1 MIFVLFILS
10 IGSFFLV
17 AYDWEVVL
25 LLFFAGGGQGCYSEI
40 YLTGD

>member
-17 AYDWEVVL
+17 TYDWEVVL
-25 LLFFAGGGQGCYSEI
+25 LLFLRGGGGVLFLNLPQGR
-40 YLTGD
+40 